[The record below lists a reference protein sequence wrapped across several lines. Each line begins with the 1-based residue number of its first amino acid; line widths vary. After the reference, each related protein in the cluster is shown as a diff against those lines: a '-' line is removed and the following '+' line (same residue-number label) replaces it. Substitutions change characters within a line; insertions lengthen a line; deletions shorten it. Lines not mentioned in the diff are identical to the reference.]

1 LLLLELRVTL
11 HHLHLLLSLH
21 HLVLLLGCWLLTL
34 LDLLR
39 RLGRLS
45 RLCLWRDVLLLIR
58 LLGRRLGRWL

>member
-1 LLLLELRVTL
+1 
-11 HHLHLLLSLH
+11 
-21 HLVLLLGCWLLTL
+21 LTL